1 MAIRT
6 PLKLNSGNPKE
17 MSTTDLNNIKSR
29 MAYLYF
35 TDPSVTLGVV
45 GSSGSLASM
54 NDTRTKAGTHTTHA
68 SSFRSASQTPNVS
81 TVTVTYDKI
90 NQSTA
95 SLSVPLDTSNIRFPI
110 WQTSGNIRAMTLQ
123 EMYDTFV
130 GSVIDTIVAAQ
141 PYKIHTSTSAPSGY
155 TRVST
160 TPVFVDTQ
168 ADISD
173 YTAGGIPEA
182 VDQHETNTNYYLHRK
197 NGDSVSYSSRPMY
210 ITSSNHL
217 KEYTEAEFDA
227 ILKEVIRYTTVN
239 LASNKL
245 RFYIGGSGTT
255 CGSSMVN
262 KKYNS
267 STYQQRYVNTDD
279 YRTQEF
285 PAGSSVAVNTYYL
298 KARKE

>member
-1 MAIRT
+1 MAART

-35 TDPSVTLGVV
+35 THPSVTLSVV
-45 GSSGSLASM
+45 WSGGSLASM
-54 NDTRTKAGTHTTHA
+54 NDTRTLAGAGTSDATNYHTQA
-68 SSFRSASQTPNVS
+68 ETPNVS
-81 TVTVTYDKI
+81 TKTVTYDMI
-90 NQSTA
+90 HQSTA
-95 SLSVPLDTSNIRFPI
+95 SLGAPADTSSRRFPI
-110 WQTSGNIRAMTLQ
+110 WQTGGNIKAMTLQ

-130 GSVIDTIVAAQ
+130 GSAIDTIVAAQ
-141 PYKIHTSTSAPSGY
+141 PYKIHTTTTAPSGY
-155 TRVST
+155 TLVSDV
-160 TPVFVDTQ
+160 PVFQDSQ

-182 VDQHETNTNYYLHRK
+182 TDQYETNTRYWLHSK

-255 CGSSMVN
+255 CGSSIVN

-267 STYQQRYVNTDD
+267 STYQQRYGGTDD